1 VSPEKL
7 SLTPPETSA
16 AIESGNLVTSTLLP
30 SYITLG
36 SSMFTS
42 CAPGATAYVTLEPCS
57 HFGRTP
63 PCCEALR
70 EAGVDRVVVGQ
81 RDPNPKVDGGGLLSR
96 AAGGGVEV
104 LVMDDQG
111 SREVAD
117 DFLKR
122 MEVRDERTRESS
134 PPSSPLHTHRNHLNH
149 PPIPPTPQLR
159 NSATPQTIKDRRAKG
174 KNLEVLTGSKKR
186 SLRATAN
193 RLKSL
198 GTMPEVHTPGTLTP
212 QFLASLDKMLLDN
225 PLVLMRNCGNKK
237 KEAKEIGERV
247 KGLLEGVEVA
257 QVVGHTVLLYR
268 LGVEGEDGEGEVGE
282 GV

>member
-1 VSPEKL
+1 MAGYPHAEVFALLEASGKVDSGRLAASGVMIEQGGVSPEKL

-70 EAGVDRVVVGQ
+70 EAGVERVVIGQ
-81 RDPNPKVDGGGLLSR
+81 RDPNPKVDGGGVKFLEE
-96 AAGGGVEV
+96 GGGVEV

-122 MEVRDERTRESS
+122 ME
-134 PPSSPLHTHRNHLNH
+134 
-149 PPIPPTPQLR
+149 
-159 NSATPQTIKDRRAKG
+159 TIKDRRAKG

-198 GTMPEVHTPGTLTP
+198 GTMPEVNTPGTLTP

-268 LGVEGEDGEGEVGE
+268 LGVEGEDGEGEDGE